1 MGADILILPSSNTV
15 QTVSMLQCDR
25 GDERYCKEV
34 ERWMFFLNIN
44 GHFKRLEKLNQ
55 RNCRTITGERFEAK
69 VSCMY
74 LTEKELSELY
84 SIPAFCHT

>member
-1 MGADILILPSSNTV
+1 
-15 QTVSMLQCDR
+15 
-25 GDERYCKEV
+25 
-34 ERWMFFLNIN
+34 MFFLNIN

>member
-1 MGADILILPSSNTV
+1 
-15 QTVSMLQCDR
+15 
-25 GDERYCKEV
+25 
-34 ERWMFFLNIN
+34 MFFLNIN

-74 LTEKELSELY
+74 LTEKELFQLAYKPSYYKIHFSMIVGLPQDLGKGNKTG
-84 SIPAFCHT
+84 SCN